1 MEKSHIV
8 VNTVINYLLLL
19 KSLALKRTVMV
30 YYSLLVEKKI
40 YLSYIS
46 HIDGLVYKYSRVAF
60 VNFTGETENLL

>member
-1 MEKSHIV
+1 MVLSYISHNAGMEKSHIV

-30 YYSLLVEKKI
+30 YYSLFVEKKI

-46 HIDGLVYKYSRVAF
+46 HMLVY
-60 VNFTGETENLL
+60 LLWRKAIS